1 LNLKVIKQLGR
12 YFLMSHHHQ
21 IPRKSMKPVNHDPQ
35 TLTTTSFSTIS
46 AQSGPKAKLGTPSSL
61 ALLTLNPPDNC
72 YCARCGVKGRASGA
86 SAKPISPLDASSCVL
101 KLEHGLCQGRAY
113 GKGCPSRKS

>member
-1 LNLKVIKQLGR
+1 ILNLKVIKQLGR

-46 AQSGPKAKLGTPSSL
+46 ANLRQKAF
-61 ALLTLNPPDNC
+61 LLPCSKAAIL
-72 YCARCGVKGRASGA
+72 
-86 SAKPISPLDASSCVL
+86 
-101 KLEHGLCQGRAY
+101 
-113 GKGCPSRKS
+113 

>member
-1 LNLKVIKQLGR
+1 CSPRCSRTILTARSRTSGENVCLVRFLSMALPFSGFRASGKSSAVHINLKVIKQLGR

-46 AQSGPKAKLGTPSSL
+46 AEIG
-61 ALLTLNPPDNC
+61 LLKHLFF
-72 YCARCGVKGRASGA
+72 G
-86 SAKPISPLDASSCVL
+86 
-101 KLEHGLCQGRAY
+101 E
-113 GKGCPSRKS
+113 

>member
-1 LNLKVIKQLGR
+1 MSIDAPKNMVSWNMILNPKVIKQLGR

-46 AQSGPKAKLGTPSSL
+46 AQSRPKAKLRTASGCTPL
-61 ALLTLNPPDNC
+61 ALTPHL
-72 YCARCGVKGRASGA
+72 ARPNSNKAFA
-86 SAKPISPLDASSCVL
+86 
-101 KLEHGLCQGRAY
+101 
-113 GKGCPSRKS
+113 